1 VAKVTMPQLGENV
14 AEGTIGRW
22 LKKPGERVAKDEPL
36 LEVVTDKVDA
46 EVPSPFA
53 GILVEV
59 LVAEGAI
66 VPTDADIAVIDTEG
80 TEGAGVVAE
89 APAAAAPAPDAA
101 ASPARPAAAALPAA
115 AAPVAPSGPAAP
127 VPAAIAGP
135 PPGPEARMTPAVRRL
150 LRERGLSGAGI
161 VPTGPGGR
169 LTRADVLAF
178 VSGAAAPGPV
188 AAVSGAFPAGS
199 PPASVTAAPA
209 GLAAPATDVDPG
221 AGPGAIVFPPGV
233 DEVVV
238 PVTQMRRG
246 IAAQMTRA
254 LEVPH
259 AYVSMEV
266 DVTDLVRVRESL
278 KRTSQAR
285 DGVPLSYVPFVVAA
299 SIAALRKNPTFNGH
313 WTERGLVAKRA
324 INVGVAVA
332 VADGLLVPVIR
343 DADRL
348 SIVGLNRAI
357 AEVAARA
364 RAGKLRLDDFGGG
377 TFTVDNT
384 GWLGSTLT
392 LPIVNVPEVAILTM
406 EAITKR
412 AVVVET
418 PDGDGIA
425 IRSMMNMVIG
435 FDHRAHDGAGAAA
448 FLRDVKA
455 WLESVGPETSVA

>member
-1 VAKVTMPQLGENV
+1 VPVAT
-14 AEGTIGRW
+14 
-22 LKKPGERVAKDEPL
+22 
-36 LEVVTDKVDA
+36 
-46 EVPSPFA
+46 S
-53 GILVEV
+53 
-59 LVAEGAI
+59 
-66 VPTDADIAVIDTEG
+66 
-80 TEGAGVVAE
+80 
-89 APAAAAPAPDAA
+89 AAP
-101 ASPARPAAAALPAA
+101 
-115 AAPVAPSGPAAP
+115 
-127 VPAAIAGP
+127 AGP
-135 PPGPEARMTPAVRRL
+135 PPGPDARMTPAVRRL

-161 VPTGPGGR
+161 APTGAGGR
-169 LTRADVLAF
+169 LTRGDVLAF
-178 VSGAAAPGPV
+178 VSGAAPL
-188 AAVSGAFPAGS
+188 AGR
-199 PPASVTAAPA
+199 PAAPA
-209 GLAAPATDVDPG
+209 AHAPAASATPPAPAADG
-221 AGPGAIVFPPGV
+221 GYGGIVFPPGV

-259 AYVSMEV
+259 AYVTMEV
-266 DVTDLVRVRESL
+266 DVTELVRLRESL
-278 KRTSQAR
+278 KRASQAR
-285 DGVPLSYVPFVVAA
+285 DGLSLSYVPFVVAA

-313 WTERGLVAKRA
+313 WTERGLVAKRS

-348 SIVGLNRAI
+348 SITGLNRAI
-357 AEVAARA
+357 ADVASRA
-364 RAGKLRLDDFGGG
+364 RAGKLRVDDFGGG

-384 GWLGSTLT
+384 GWLGSALT

-455 WLESVGPETSVA
+455 WLESVGPDTPVA

>member
-59 LVAEGAI
+59 LVAEGAV
-66 VPTDADIAVIDTEG
+66 VPTDADIAVIDTEAG
-80 TEGAGVVAE
+80 EGAGAATVAASTAP
-89 APAAAAPAPDAA
+89 APAAAAA
-101 ASPARPAAAALPAA
+101 ASPAALAPAVLHPAAAQ
-115 AAPVAPSGPAAP
+115 VAPSAP
-127 VPAAIAGP
+127 TTPLPVTAPAGP

-150 LRERGLSGAGI
+150 LRERGLTGAGI

-178 VSGAAAPGPV
+178 VSGAVAPVPVAAAPG
-188 AAVSGAFPAGS
+188 AVPAGS
-199 PPASVTAAPA
+199 SLAPA
-209 GLAAPATDVDPG
+209 ARAAAD
-221 AGPGAIVFPPGV
+221 AGPGVIVFPPGV

-259 AYVSMEV
+259 AYVTMEV
-266 DVTDLVRVRESL
+266 DVTELVRVRESL
-278 KRTSQAR
+278 KRASQAR

-332 VADGLLVPVIR
+332 VTDGLLVPVIR

-448 FLRDVKA
+448 FLRDVKS
-455 WLESVGPETSVA
+455 WLESVGPETPVA

>member
-1 VAKVTMPQLGENV
+1 
-14 AEGTIGRW
+14 
-22 LKKPGERVAKDEPL
+22 
-36 LEVVTDKVDA
+36 
-46 EVPSPFA
+46 
-53 GILVEV
+53 
-59 LVAEGAI
+59 
-66 VPTDADIAVIDTEG
+66 
-80 TEGAGVVAE
+80 
-89 APAAAAPAPDAA
+89 
-101 ASPARPAAAALPAA
+101 
-115 AAPVAPSGPAAP
+115 
-127 VPAAIAGP
+127 
-135 PPGPEARMTPAVRRL
+135 MTPAVRRL
-150 LRERGLSGAGI
+150 LRERGLTGAGI

-178 VSGAAAPGPV
+178 VSGAATAAPGNL
-188 AAVSGAFPAGS
+188 PAGS
-199 PPASVTAAPA
+199 VVAPAAPA
-209 GLAAPATDVDPG
+209 AAD
-221 AGPGAIVFPPGV
+221 AGPGVIVFPPGV

-259 AYVSMEV
+259 AYVTMEV
-266 DVTDLVRVRESL
+266 DVTELVRVRESL
-278 KRTSQAR
+278 KRASQAR

-299 SIAALRKNPTFNGH
+299 SVAALRKNPTFNGH
-313 WTERGLVAKRA
+313 WTERGLIAKRA

-455 WLESVGPETSVA
+455 WLESVGPETPVA